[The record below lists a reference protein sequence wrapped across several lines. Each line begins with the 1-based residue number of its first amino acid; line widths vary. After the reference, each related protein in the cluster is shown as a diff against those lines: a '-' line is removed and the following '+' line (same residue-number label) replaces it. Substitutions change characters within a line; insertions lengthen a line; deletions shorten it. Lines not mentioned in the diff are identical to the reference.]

1 MWVNT
6 LGTYK
11 FSLVPLDDI
20 SVLPLV
26 LLHSQLGVLHIN
38 VVCQIIYYM
47 EKTQTNVRGPVYS
60 IRSACPRADKE
71 NVLVCYCQN
80 FNRG

>member
-11 FSLVPLDDI
+11 FSLVLLDDI

-26 LLHSQLGVLHIN
+26 LLHSQLGVFHIN
-38 VVCQIIYYM
+38 VVCQIIYYKD
-47 EKTQTNVRGPVYS
+47 ETQTNVKGPVYS
-60 IRSACPRADKE
+60 IRSACPRA
-71 NVLVCYCQN
+71 
-80 FNRG
+80 G